1 MADTTNSILYSE
13 LGTDDLSFVYLG
25 KFDNSVL
32 GFATEILKGH
42 LSQTVE
48 SEGKKNKLSFLM
60 IESFQNILRY
70 GLAGRA
76 AEMTSGEVFIVRK
89 QKGSYYITTGNYVEN
104 VNIGP
109 MREKLERV
117 NSLSPEDLK
126 KLFMMTLQN
135 KKISRQGGAGL
146 GFMEMVRKTKEKL
159 DFDFVELDSERSFFY
174 FQLRLKDDPEDN
186 SPALP
191 ISAAKSIKK
200 LMQQNGRFIALKGD
214 FRQSAINPILS
225 MAENN
230 ISEESLRTQRSVY
243 HILVEMLQNI
253 ARHAAP
259 TEDGR
264 REGMF
269 SMGYDGGSF
278 VVSASNGIETE
289 AAERLL
295 EYVGRLNEMTR
306 EQLDDYYKRVLRE
319 GHDDATISSGLG
331 LIDVARDSVCGIDCN
346 VDGDGA
352 VKLLSMT
359 AKL

>member
-1 MADTTNSILYSE
+1 MSDTTNSILYSE
-13 LGTDDLSFVYLG
+13 LGADDLSFVYLG

-32 GFATEILKGH
+32 GFATEIFKGH
-42 LSQTVE
+42 LSHTVE

-89 QKGSYYITTGNYVEN
+89 HKGSYYITTGNYVEN

-135 KKISRQGGAGL
+135 KKISKQGGAGL

-159 DFDFVELDSERSFFY
+159 DFDFVELDDERSFFY
-174 FQLRLKDDPEDN
+174 FQLRLKDSPEDD

-191 ISAAKSIKK
+191 ISAAKNIKR
-200 LMQQNGRFIALKGD
+200 LMEQNCRFIALKGD

-230 ISEESLRTQRSVY
+230 ISDEDLRKQRSVY

-253 ARHAAP
+253 ARHASK

-264 REGMF
+264 REGLF
-269 SMGYDGGSF
+269 SMGYDSGAF
-278 VVSASNGIETE
+278 VVSASNGIES
-289 AAERLL
+289 ADAERLL
-295 EYVGRLNEMTR
+295 EYVGKLNAMTH

-331 LIDVARDSVCGIDCN
+331 LIDVARDSICGIDCSVATYGDFN
-346 VDGDGA
+346 V
-352 VKLLSMT
+352 LSMT

>member
-1 MADTTNSILYSE
+1 MSDNTNRTLYEE
-13 LGTDDLSFVYLG
+13 LGCDDLSFVYLG

-42 LSQTVE
+42 ISNTTD

-76 AEMTSGEVFIVRK
+76 AEITSGEVFIVRK
-89 QKGSYYITTGNYVEN
+89 YMGSYYITSGNFVEN
-104 VNIGP
+104 VNIAP

-135 KKISRQGGAGL
+135 KKISKQGGAGL

-159 DFDFVELDSERSFFY
+159 DFDFVELDADRSFFY
-174 FQLRLKDDPEDN
+174 FQLRLKDRPDDD

-191 ISAAKSIKK
+191 IASAKK
-200 LMQQNGRFIALKGD
+200 LKQMMEGNGRFIALKGD
-214 FRQSAINPILS
+214 FRQSAITPILS

-230 ISEESLRTQRSVY
+230 ISEESLRTQRNVY
-243 HILVEMLQNI
+243 HVLVEMLQNI
-253 ARHAAP
+253 ARHAAQ

-269 SMGYDGGSF
+269 SMGYDGAAF
-278 VVSASNGIETE
+278 VVSASNGIESA

-295 EYVGRLNEMTR
+295 EYVGRLNSMTH
-306 EQLDDYYKRVLRE
+306 EQLDDYYKRVLRD

-331 LIDVARDSVCGIDCN
+331 LIDVARDSIDGIDCT
-346 VDGDGA
+346 VSGDEA